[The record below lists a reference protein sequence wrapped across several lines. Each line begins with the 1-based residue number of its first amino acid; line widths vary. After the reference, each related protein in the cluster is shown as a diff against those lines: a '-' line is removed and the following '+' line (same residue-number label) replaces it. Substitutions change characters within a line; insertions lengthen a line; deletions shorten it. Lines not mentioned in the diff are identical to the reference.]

1 VPDHDLHG
9 APGREEIRSA
19 YRSVIRGFAAV
30 AQALLPPASFGTA
43 EVERAFLMEHARLS
57 GPQRRIG
64 IWLALLFWVTYS
76 SVDYMN
82 VGPGSGADALFPK
95 VLFLRVLGTAAI
107 AVGAFFASRPSF
119 LEDLYSSRL
128 LLIFVSFLYLLLLGM
143 VATIE
148 FPYSYVVDYP
158 GLILYLLF
166 VLGLLK
172 MKAKTFLWFI
182 AIVLPVSSF
191 ALYLGDIASVDQA
204 EAFSQKA
211 THEALP
217 VFTNYYY
224 VSSMIYLTSSMIVG
238 YAICCHLERDARAA
252 FHREREL
259 DISNQTLVETRRD
272 IENKTL
278 ALIAAKEELRTS
290 AERANLE
297 KSKFLADAVH
307 DLSQPTQAVSLL
319 AESARLALARNDLR
333 MASNLIEL
341 TGRAAKTAR
350 SSFQAVLE
358 ISRLE
363 SGLIKPNPTAFGVQD
378 LVEEALAPLRII
390 AQAKGVKVRVRMPRD
405 VRSMTLSDR
414 DLLLRAVA
422 NLASNAIKYSD
433 QEKGERQCVVIGVV
447 PLPNRVRIDVIDNG
461 IGIPVS
467 KWGEVFKPFVQLHNP
482 EQNREK
488 GLGLGLSIVHAIFA
502 VLPEHRLDMRSTE
515 GRGTRFS
522 LELPRYMGTP
532 ISLAGVGGS
541 IAGTADLASL
551 FVWHVEDDEITR
563 VATKA
568 FLTEL
573 GILVEQAASLEE
585 LEREL
590 PFTERRPDLVIT
602 DYLLPGGRTAEDVIA
617 IFVRKW
623 DADLP
628 IIILTGEVGAVNT
641 ETIGTNTALLK
652 KPASATDIVDAIRR
666 LCFKR
671 SFPLSDYVGD

>member
-1 VPDHDLHG
+1 VL
-9 APGREEIRSA
+9 
-19 YRSVIRGFAAV
+19 RGFAAV
-30 AQALLPPASFGTA
+30 SQVLLPPASFESS
-43 EVERAFLMEHARLS
+43 EVERAFLIEYARLS

-64 IWLALLFWVTYS
+64 IWLALLFWVAYS

-82 VGPGSGADALFPK
+82 VGPGSGADILFPII
-95 VLFLRVLGTAAI
+95 LFLRVVGTAAI
-107 AVGAFFASRPSF
+107 VTGAVLASRPRF
-119 LEDLYSSRL
+119 LEDEYSSRL
-128 LLIFVSFLYLLLLGM
+128 LLICVIFLYLLLLGM
-143 VATIE
+143 VVTLD
-148 FPYSYVVDYP
+148 FPYSYIIDCQ
-158 GLILYLLF
+158 GLIVYLLF

-172 MKAKTFLWFI
+172 LRAKTFILFI
-182 AIVLPVSSF
+182 AIVFPISLF
-191 ALYLGDIASVDQA
+191 ALYWADVASTEQA
-204 EAFSQKA
+204 EALSRQAAYAGLPAFS
-211 THEALP
+211 
-217 VFTNYYY
+217 NYYY
-224 VSSMIYLTSSMIVG
+224 ISSVIYLASTMIVG
-238 YAICCHLERDARAA
+238 YAICCQLERDARAA

-259 DISNQTLVETRRD
+259 DRSNQTLVQARRD

-297 KSKFLADAVH
+297 KSRFLADAVH
-307 DLSQPTQAVSLL
+307 DLSQPTQAISLL
-319 AESARLALARNDLR
+319 AESARLALARNDLGI
-333 MASNLIEL
+333 ASELIEL

-363 SGLIKPNPTAFGVQD
+363 SGLIKPNLTAFGVRD
-378 LVEEALAPLRII
+378 LVTEAIAPLRVI
-390 AQAKGVKVRVRMPRD
+390 AQAKGVKIRVRLPRD
-405 VRSMTLSDR
+405 VSSMTFSDR

-433 QEKGERQCVVIGVV
+433 LEKGERQCVLIGAV
-447 PLPNRVRIDVIDNG
+447 PLPNRVRLNVIDNG
-461 IGIPVS
+461 IGIPES
-467 KWGEVFKPFVQLHNP
+467 KWGEAFKPFVQLHNP

-488 GLGLGLSIVHAIFA
+488 GLGLGLSIVRAIFA
-502 VLPEHRLDMRSTE
+502 VLPEHRLDMRSAE

-532 ISLAGVGGS
+532 ISLAEVGAS
-541 IAGTADLASL
+541 IAGLGDLASL

-563 VATKA
+563 IATKA

-573 GILVEQAASLEE
+573 GILVEQAASFEE

-602 DYLLPGGRTAEDVIA
+602 DYWLPGGRTAEDVIA

-628 IIILTGEVGAVNT
+628 IIILTGEVGAVNAAAF
-641 ETIGTNTALLK
+641 GSNTALLK
-652 KPASATDIVDAIRR
+652 KPASAMDIVDAIRR
-666 LCFKR
+666 LCFKN
-671 SFPLSDYVGD
+671 SSALEVAE